1 LIEEFSAQAELV
13 SVMFN
18 LISVLMKN
26 TPELAKLLTEY
37 PNLAKMFSMGMIET
51 DNYNLRKKFC
61 MKVSLLVLE
70 NSQPTNFTEVKYNL
84 AQKILSTLL
93 FDTIKYTAQPGLE
106 GRCDNF
112 YSSMKE
118 ILQFTTANDLEPF
131 QADVLKLIDS
141 LTE

>member
-1 LIEEFSAQAELV
+1 
-13 SVMFN
+13 
-18 LISVLMKN
+18 
-26 TPELAKLLTEY
+26 
-37 PNLAKMFSMGMIET
+37 
-51 DNYNLRKKFC
+51 